1 MTFQTREVSEF
12 LSRSRVFFLRKL
24 LEEIIHQNKEVNQER
39 RDKVQNTGTQ
49 HRGDRKRMLWTAAEH
64 SSRTEGPG
72 ENEMHRLCVWSECL
86 ENHRKA
92 FHVPTADVRTFRH
105 TC

>member
-39 RDKVQNTGTQ
+39 RDKVQNTGDPAQ
-49 HRGDRKRMLWTAAEH
+49 EGQEEDASD
-64 SSRTEGPG
+64 SS
-72 ENEMHRLCVWSECL
+72 
-86 ENHRKA
+86 
-92 FHVPTADVRTFRH
+92 
-105 TC
+105 